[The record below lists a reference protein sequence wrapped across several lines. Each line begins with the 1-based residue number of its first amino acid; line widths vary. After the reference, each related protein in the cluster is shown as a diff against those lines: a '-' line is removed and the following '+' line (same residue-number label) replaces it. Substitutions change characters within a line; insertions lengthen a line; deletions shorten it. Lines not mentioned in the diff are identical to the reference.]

1 MTEPRPPARE
11 PRTSPPARL
20 LVVEDDAG
28 MRDFLAGGLRRRGY
42 AAEVAGDGDSALA
55 SLASIDVDVVITDLN
70 MRGMNGLELCER
82 IVTNRP
88 DVPVVVITAFGSVD
102 SAIAAMRAGAY
113 DFLTKPFEFEALE
126 LAVARAAQHR
136 SLRAEV
142 RRLRAEVAGAPPFAE
157 LVGESAPMQ
166 RLYDLMGRIAGSDA
180 SVLITGESGT
190 GKELVARALHR
201 SSPRH
206 AGPFVAI
213 NCAALPEPL
222 LESELFGHV
231 RGAFTDARADR
242 VGLLAQ
248 ASGGTLLFDEIGELP
263 ATLQPKLLRALQE
276 RRVRPVGGTRE
287 QPFDARVIAATNRDV
302 DGMVEDGSFR
312 EDLFF
317 RINVI
322 HLSVPPLRD
331 RGNDVLLLAQ
341 RFLEREA
348 QRTGKPLAP
357 IGPEVAERLLS
368 YAWPGNVREL
378 HNCIERAVALAR
390 YDRITVDDLPERIQ
404 RYRAPASPSEEH
416 GPLLPLAEVERR
428 HILRVLDECG
438 GNQTMAAR
446 ILGLARRTLHRKL
459 AEYRASDP
467 ESLAH

>member
-1 MTEPRPPARE
+1 MSATV
-11 PRTSPPARL
+11 
-20 LVVEDDAG
+20 LVVEDDAN
-28 MRDFLAGGLRRRGY
+28 MREFLSGGLRRRGY
-42 AAEVAGDGDSALA
+42 VVAAAADGDAALA
-55 SLASIDVDVVITDLN
+55 TMSSVDVDVVLTDLN
-70 MRGMNGLELCER
+70 MRGLNGLQLCER
-82 IVTNRP
+82 IVANRP
-88 DVPVVVITAFGSVD
+88 DVPVVLITAFGSVD
-102 SAIAAMRAGAY
+102 SAIAAIRAGAY

-126 LAVARAAQHR
+126 LAVARAVQHR
-136 SLRAEV
+136 SLREEV
-142 RRLRAEVAGAPPFAE
+142 RRLREQVAGTPTFTE
-157 LVGESAPMQ
+157 LVGESAPMKE
-166 RLYDLMGRIAGSDA
+166 LYDLLARVAASDA
-180 SVLITGESGT
+180 SVLVTGESGT

-201 SSPRH
+201 AGSRRD
-206 AGPFVAI
+206 GPFIAI

-242 VGLLAQ
+242 VGLLVQ

-287 QPFDARVIAATNRDV
+287 EPFDARIIAATNRDLET
-302 DGMVEDGSFR
+302 MVEDGSFR

-322 HLSVPPLRD
+322 HVAVPPLRE
-331 RGNDVLLLAQ
+331 RGNDVLVLAQ
-341 RFLEREA
+341 RFLEHEA
-348 QRTGKPLAP
+348 KRAGKPLVG
-357 IGPEVAERLLS
+357 IGPEVAERLLQ
-368 YAWPGNVREL
+368 YDWPGNVREL

-390 YDRITVDDLPERIQ
+390 YDRITVDDLPERIR
-404 RYRAPASPSEEH
+404 RYRQPEPAAAER

-428 HILRVLDECG
+428 HILRVLEQCD

-459 AEYRASDP
+459 AEYRSGDSEVAT
-467 ESLAH
+467 H